1 MVPRLNISDLH
12 YVINQKKQK
21 KYEVYEK
28 IISNCHKRI
37 QSAADLQH
45 YQCVFEVPEFILGY
59 PLYNLESCL
68 EFLMNEL
75 KKNGFNVTYYF
86 PKFLYISWQKE
97 EKEVEVEID
106 FKAFQKVP
114 KLPKPKNNALVSSIV
129 NKKGNG
135 KLTVSLI

>member
-12 YVINQKKQK
+12 YVISQKKQK
-21 KYEVYEK
+21 KMEVYEK

-59 PLYNLESCL
+59 PLYNLENCL

-86 PKFLYISWQKE
+86 PKFLYISWHKE
-97 EKEVEVEID
+97 EKEVEIETD
-106 FKAFQKVP
+106 YKAFQKVKP
-114 KLPKPKNNALVSSIV
+114 IVPKNNALVSSIV
-129 NKKGNG
+129 NRKGNG
-135 KLTVSLI
+135 KLTVSLV

>member
-12 YVINQKKQK
+12 YVISQKKQK
-21 KYEVYEK
+21 KMEVYEK

-59 PLYNLESCL
+59 PLYNLENCL

-86 PKFLYISWQKE
+86 PKFLYISWHKE
-97 EKEVEVEID
+97 EKEVEIETD
-106 FKAFQKVP
+106 YKAFQKVTP
-114 KLPKPKNNALVSSIV
+114 IVPKNNALVSSIV
-129 NKKGNG
+129 NRKGNG
-135 KLTVSLI
+135 KLTVSLV